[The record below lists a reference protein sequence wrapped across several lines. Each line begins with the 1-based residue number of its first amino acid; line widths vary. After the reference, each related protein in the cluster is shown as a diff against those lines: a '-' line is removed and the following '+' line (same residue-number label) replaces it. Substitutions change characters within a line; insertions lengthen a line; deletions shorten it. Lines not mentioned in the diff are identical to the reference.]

1 VEIISRTIKKHSVAN
16 IAANREEFR
25 RIFADMRQSA
35 GSFTPT
41 PTWLLCKHPNEI
53 ETTNLSEIL
62 ELADSDEVFQKE
74 FSDLEQRMHGWVGD
88 ANSHNILED
97 AALQLVDNY
106 AAFLKGRDSLGLWTA
121 NVDERK
127 VAESMKVADLGSI
140 MDLTLLFTYAFDPA
154 RPITRI
160 VEVGGGYGRLAE
172 AAFNIFGKSI
182 RYVLVDSVPVSLYY
196 SKKYLESVC
205 PDVRVGSYY
214 DGDKFDLNEFD
225 CYIIPAWYFAELNKE
240 KYDICINIE
249 SFQEMNQQH
258 VDTYLQLFDRVS
270 VDGAIV
276 YVDNARDYIFCGNW
290 NYPDHWQK
298 LFCSNTPRSWTADHP
313 VEVFVK
319 GNRDFSAQNA
329 ILDDIH
335 HYLQRVQAPAST
347 LGDQVE
353 LLAGKRIRN
362 VLGRGKSQLKLIVE
376 KLSKWRGTDKK
387 MRNALPRTR

>member
-1 VEIISRTIKKHSVAN
+1 V
-16 IAANREEFR
+16 ANREEFR

-53 ETTNLSEIL
+53 ETTDLSEIL

-74 FSDLEQRMHGWVGD
+74 FSDLEQRMHGWIGD
-88 ANSHNILED
+88 TNAQNILED
-97 AALQLVDNY
+97 SARQLVDNY
-106 AAFLKGRDSLGLWTA
+106 AAFLNDRDSLGLWTA
-121 NVDERK
+121 NVSERS
-127 VAESMKVADLGSI
+127 VAESLRVADLGSI
-140 MDLTLLFTYAFDPA
+140 MDLTFLFTYAFDPA
-154 RPITRI
+154 RPITKI

-172 AAFNIFGKSI
+172 AALNIFGKSI

-258 VDTYLQLFDRVS
+258 VDGYIQLFDRVS

-276 YVDNARDYIFCGNW
+276 YVDNARDYIFRGNW

-298 LFCSNTPRSWTADHP
+298 LFCSNTPRSWSADHP

-319 GNRDFSAQNA
+319 GNRDFSARNA

-347 LGDQVE
+347 LGDQIE
-353 LLAGKRIRN
+353 ILTGKRIRN
-362 VLGRGKSQLKLIVE
+362 ILGRAKSQLKLIVDT
-376 KLSKWRGTDKK
+376 LSKWRSTDRK
-387 MRNALPRTR
+387 

>member
-16 IAANREEFR
+16 ITANREEFR
-25 RIFADMRQSA
+25 RIFADMREAA

-41 PTWLLCKHPNEI
+41 PTWLLCKHPSEI
-53 ETTNLSEIL
+53 ESTDLSEIL
-62 ELADSDEVFQKE
+62 DLADSDEVFQKE

-88 ANSHNILED
+88 ANSKNILAD
-97 AALQLVDNY
+97 SARQLVDNY
-106 AAFLKGRDSLGLWTA
+106 ASFLQGRDSLGLWAA
-121 NVDERK
+121 NVSERN

-140 MDLTLLFTYAFDPA
+140 MDLTFLSTYAFDPV

-172 AAFNIFGKSI
+172 AAFNVFGKSI

-225 CYIIPAWYFAELNKE
+225 CYIIPAWYFDELNQE

-258 VDTYLQLFDRVS
+258 IDTYLQLFDRVS
-270 VDGAIV
+270 VDGAVI
-276 YVDNARDYIFCGNW
+276 YVDNARDYIFRGNW
-290 NYPDHWQK
+290 NYPNHWQK
-298 LFCSNTPRSWTADHP
+298 LFCSNTPRSWSADHP
-313 VEVFVK
+313 VEIFVR

-335 HYLQRVQAPAST
+335 HYLQRVQASAAS

-353 LLAGKRIRN
+353 ILAGKRVRN
-362 VLGRGKSQLKLIVE
+362 VLGRGKSRLKMIVD
-376 KLSKWRGTDKK
+376 KLSKSRSTNRKMKK
-387 MRNALPRTR
+387 AL